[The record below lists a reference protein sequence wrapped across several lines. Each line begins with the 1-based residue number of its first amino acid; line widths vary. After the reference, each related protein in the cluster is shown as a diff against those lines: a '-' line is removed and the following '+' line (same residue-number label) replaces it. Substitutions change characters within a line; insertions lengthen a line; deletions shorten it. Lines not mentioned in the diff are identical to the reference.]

1 MDSVLKNPS
10 FPPLLRVDKSQFDS
24 RIIAQLFGS
33 KEAFAR
39 EVYPDKQ
46 SIIDFWALQFS
57 NSKMIHGILR
67 TYHDDVVSIL
77 GARTDRLHDVAIPK
91 SGYRPKQLANF
102 IDAVEKFDPTRSYTA
117 HWWQENFQL
126 THGYNL
132 AVGSFMGS
140 HAFREIFTD
149 MLSFSIPTTEALASI
164 AKFANRAP
172 IVEYLA
178 GTGYWSWLLQ
188 NEFNVKVICTDK
200 TNDHFKV
207 SQYKTFLPVLRK
219 HISKPVADTVSFI
232 SWVPY
237 TSTIALPFLR
247 RMAPE
252 SKLVWIGEGDGGC
265 CADDKT
271 YEYLDNSFE
280 CVESVPL
287 VQFQGLHDNLYLYRK
302 L

>member
-1 MDSVLKNPS
+1 MDSVLKNQS

-24 RIIAQLFGS
+24 RIIAELFGS

-39 EVYPDKQ
+39 EVYSDKQ
-46 SIIDFWALQFS
+46 SIIDFWPSRCSQSGMLRAVSQRYGEASGLLR
-57 NSKMIHGILR
+57 NILEV
-67 TYHDDVVSIL
+67 HNPEHFV
-77 GARTDRLHDVAIPK
+77 
-91 SGYRPKQLANF
+91 
-102 IDAVEKFDPTRSYTA
+102 DAVEKFDPTRSYTT

-126 THGYNL
+126 TNGYN
-132 AVGSFMGS
+132 AIVGSFMGS
-140 HAFREIFTD
+140 HAFREVFTD
-149 MLSFSIPTTEALASI
+149 VLSFSIPTTEALASI
-164 AKFANRAP
+164 AKFTNGMS

-200 TNDHFKV
+200 TNERFTV

-219 HISKPVADTVSFI
+219 RIGKPIADTVSFI

-237 TSTIALPFLR
+237 TSSIALPFLQK
-247 RMAPE
+247 MSPD
-252 SKLVWIGEGDGGC
+252 SKLVWIGEGYGGC

-271 YEYLDNSFE
+271 YEYLDSSFE

-287 VQFQGLHDNLYLYRK
+287 VQFPGLHDNLYLYRK
-302 L
+302 LGAI